1 MDVGDL
7 QTAENRIPLLSDPSP
22 KELWR
27 IVLKITLNNTIVKA
41 KVRIGYTDFLR
52 IVQTDSWRSIVINRS
67 RLSTSSE
74 VAYNCNQEKAGPLT
88 IYEGMVLRGD
98 LHHDAN
104 QHKVAVALDELLG
117 QLRKY
122 ELQMKSYHV
131 GLRKWAEDR
140 REVKQK
146 LLHCC
151 NLTST
156 AIDC

>member
-7 QTAENRIPLLSDPSP
+7 QTAEIRIPLLSDPSP
-22 KELWR
+22 KELWT
-27 IVLKITLNNTIVKA
+27 IILKITLKNTIVKA

-52 IVQTDSWRSIVINRS
+52 IVQTDSWRSIVINR
-67 RLSTSSE
+67 LSTSSE

-88 IYEGMVLRGD
+88 IYEGMVLRGN

-117 QLRKY
+117 QMREH
-122 ELQMKSYHV
+122 ELQMISYHV
-131 GLRKWAEDR
+131 RLWRWTEDR

-146 LLHCC
+146 LLQEEA
-151 NLTST
+151 TVAT
-156 AIDC
+156 